1 MPRPFRTLVF
11 LTLASLLSVS
21 TMTTSAADSAPAT
34 PSLARATFGGG
45 CFWCTEAVFETEP
58 GVKSVTSG
66 YAGGHVPNP
75 TYDQVCGGKTGHA
88 EVIQIEFDP
97 AVVTYDRLLELFW
110 EAHDPTTLNR
120 QGADEG
126 PQYRSIF
133 LFHDEVQRA
142 AAERSKKAAQADFAS
157 PIVTEIAPL
166 TEFYAAERY
175 HQDYFR
181 RNSSAPYC
189 RVVIAPK
196 LKKLGRQ

>member
-1 MPRPFRTLVF
+1 MRPAAAVVSF
-11 LTLASLLSVS
+11 LIALLMSVPHLASAD
-21 TMTTSAADSAPAT
+21 TPAAS

-66 YAGGHVPNP
+66 YAGGHVKNP
-75 TYDQVCGGKTGHA
+75 TYRDVCAGTTGHA

-97 AVVTYDRLLELFW
+97 AVVSFERLLELFW

-126 PQYRSIF
+126 TQYRSII
-133 LFHDEVQRA
+133 LTHDEAQKA
-142 AAERSKKAAQADFAS
+142 AAEKSKRAAQAEFRD

-166 TEFYAAERY
+166 GDFYPAEKY

-181 RNSSAPYC
+181 NNSSAGYC
-189 RVVIAPK
+189 RAVIAPK
-196 LKKLGRQ
+196 LKKLGRK